1 MALTKLMHM
10 KQCGKGNPARHLKNG
25 IAYIMQDKKT
35 DHGRWI
41 GGNAGSTWQE
51 VYQTML
57 ETKQEFRKQN
67 GRQGYH
73 FVISFK
79 EEAAP
84 EEVYKVL
91 ENFCREYLGENYDY
105 VFSVH
110 TDSTHIHGHIIFNS
124 VSRTDGLKYHY
135 TKGDWEKYIQPVTDK
150 ICSKYGFEKFEYEGG
165 ESRDY
170 GEWKREQ
177 EGKRTWR
184 EQIRRDI
191 DSLIPEVKN
200 TDELCRRLIGMG
212 YHVRKGN
219 SREKGEY
226 LTLRPEGGRKAIRT
240 KSLGKGYMLKDLE
253 LRIKS
258 SQAKVEGDRSFQA
271 PKIKSAYVP
280 GNSNIERRTFY
291 PSSYQFY
298 YVRKYCEN
306 TVLYQYQNTR
316 NYRDIRETE
325 ELAEACRYLLRN
337 QIRSETDLNSRKEAL
352 HGRILGLEAQKGTLY
367 QDLLTGDG
375 QKILQA
381 YEDLESKRSQ
391 AERDYQEDLW
401 ESLDDEMS
409 KMEKQYPV
417 LQWKEREEKRK
428 TDLRAINKERA
439 ALIREE
445 KLLER
450 IQNRES
456 EAKEVKICRPTI
468 VRR

>member
-10 KQCGKGNPARHLKNG
+10 KQCGKGNPARHLKNA
-25 IAYIMQDKKT
+25 IAYIMQEKKT
-35 DHGRWI
+35 DQGRWI

-57 ETKQEFRKQN
+57 ETKQEFGKQN

-110 TDSTHIHGHIIFNS
+110 TDSTHVHGHIIFNS

-150 ICSKYGFEKFEYEGG
+150 VCSKYGFEKFEYEGG

-200 TDELCRRLIGMG
+200 TEELCRRLIGMG

-219 SREKGEY
+219 SREKGTY

-258 SQAKVEGDRSFQA
+258 NNYEVKGDRSFQI
-271 PKIKSAYVP
+271 PRIKSTYIP
-280 GNSNIERRTFY
+280 RNSSIERRTFY
-291 PSSYQFY
+291 PSSYQYY

-316 NYRDIRETE
+316 NYTDIKETE
-325 ELAEACRYLLRN
+325 NLAEACRYLLRK
-337 QIRSETDLNSRKEAL
+337 QLRSAEDLNRRKEAL
-352 HGRILGLEAQKGTLY
+352 QGRILGLEAQKGTLY
-367 QDLLTGDG
+367 QEILTGEEK
-375 QKILQA
+375 KILQA
-381 YEDLESKRSQ
+381 YERMEDKRSE
-391 AERDYQEDLW
+391 AERDYREELW

-409 KMEKQYPV
+409 KIDRQYPV
-417 LQWKEREEKRK
+417 LQWKEQEQQRRK
-428 TDLRAINKERA
+428 NLQAINKERW

-445 KLLER
+445 KLLDK
-450 IQNRES
+450 IQNREA

-468 VRR
+468 ARR

>member
-25 IAYIMQDKKT
+25 IVYIMQEGKT
-35 DHGRWI
+35 DQGRWI

-57 ETKQEFRKQN
+57 ETKREFGKQN

-73 FVISFK
+73 FVLSFK
-79 EEAAP
+79 EDAAP
-84 EEVYKVL
+84 EEVYQIL
-91 ENFCREYLGENYDY
+91 GDFCQEYLGENYDY

-110 TDSTHIHGHIIFNS
+110 TDSSHIHGHIIFNS
-124 VSRTDGLKYHY
+124 VSRIDGLKYHY
-135 TKGDWEKYIQPVTDK
+135 TKGDWEKCIQPITDK
-150 ICSKYGFEKFEYEGG
+150 ICNKYGFEKFEYEGG

-191 DSLIPEVKN
+191 DALIPEVKN
-200 TDELCRRLIGMG
+200 TEELCRRLIGMG
-212 YHVRKGN
+212 YHVRKGR
-219 SREKGEY
+219 SREKGDY
-226 LTLRPEGGRKAIRT
+226 LTLRPEGGRKAIRS

-258 SQAKVEGDRSFQA
+258 SQAKVEGDRSFHV
-271 PKIKSAYVP
+271 PKIKSTYVP
-280 GNSNIERRTFY
+280 RNSSIERRTFY
-291 PSSYQFY
+291 PSSYQYY

-316 NYRDIRETE
+316 NYKDIRETE
-325 ELAEACRYLLRN
+325 EIAEACRYLLRN
-337 QIRSETDLNSRKEAL
+337 QIRSESDLIRRQEILK
-352 HGRILGLEAQKGTLY
+352 GRVLGLEAQKGNLY
-367 QDLLTGDG
+367 QKFLTDKEL
-375 QKILQA
+375 KILQT
-381 YEDLESKRSQ
+381 YENMERQRFQ
-391 AERDYQEDLW
+391 AEADYQEELW
-401 ESLDDEMS
+401 EKLDDDMS

-428 TDLRAINKERA
+428 TDLRAIYKERA

-445 KLLER
+445 KLLEK
-450 IQNRES
+450 IQKREA

-468 VRR
+468 ARR

>member
-10 KQCGKGNPARHLKNG
+10 KQCGKGNPARHLKNA
-25 IAYIMQDKKT
+25 IAYIMQEKKT
-35 DHGRWI
+35 DQGRWI

-57 ETKQEFRKQN
+57 ETKQEFGKQN

-110 TDSTHIHGHIIFNS
+110 TDSTHVHGHIIFNS

-150 ICSKYGFEKFEYEGG
+150 VCSKYGFEKFEYEGG

-200 TDELCRRLIGMG
+200 TEELCRRLIGMG

-219 SREKGEY
+219 SREKGTY

-258 SQAKVEGDRSFQA
+258 NNYEVKGDRSFQI
-271 PKIKSAYVP
+271 PRIKSTYIP
-280 GNSNIERRTFY
+280 RNSSIERRTFY
-291 PSSYQFY
+291 PSSYQYY

-316 NYRDIRETE
+316 NYTDIKETE
-325 ELAEACRYLLRN
+325 NLAEACRYLLRN
-337 QIRSETDLNSRKEAL
+337 QLRSAEDLNRRKEAL
-352 HGRILGLEAQKGTLY
+352 QGRILGLEAQKGTLY
-367 QDLLTGDG
+367 QEILTGEEK
-375 QKILQA
+375 KILQA
-381 YEDLESKRSQ
+381 YERMEDKRSE
-391 AERDYQEDLW
+391 AERDYREELW

-409 KMEKQYPV
+409 KIERQYPV
-417 LQWKEREEKRK
+417 LQWKEQEQQRRK
-428 TDLRAINKERA
+428 NLQAINKERW

-445 KLLER
+445 KLLDK
-450 IQNRES
+450 IQNREA

-468 VRR
+468 ARR

>member
-10 KQCGKGNPARHLKNG
+10 KQCGKGNPARHLKNA
-25 IAYIMQDKKT
+25 IAYIMQEKKT
-35 DHGRWI
+35 DQGRWI

-57 ETKQEFRKQN
+57 ETKQEFGKQN

-200 TDELCRRLIGMG
+200 TEELCRRLIGMG

-219 SREKGEY
+219 SREKGTY

-258 SQAKVEGDRSFQA
+258 NNYEVKGDRSFQI
-271 PKIKSAYVP
+271 PRIKSTYIP
-280 GNSNIERRTFY
+280 RNSSIERRTFY
-291 PSSYQFY
+291 PSSYQYY

-316 NYRDIRETE
+316 NYTDIKETE
-325 ELAEACRYLLRN
+325 NLAEACRYLLRN
-337 QIRSETDLNSRKEAL
+337 QLRSAEDLNRRKEAL
-352 HGRILGLEAQKGTLY
+352 QGRILGLEAQKGTLY
-367 QDLLTGDG
+367 QEILTGEEK
-375 QKILQA
+375 KILQA
-381 YEDLESKRSQ
+381 YERMEDKRSE
-391 AERDYQEDLW
+391 AERDYREELW

-409 KMEKQYPV
+409 KIERQYPV
-417 LQWKEREEKRK
+417 LQWKEQEQQRRK
-428 TDLRAINKERA
+428 NLQAINKERW

-445 KLLER
+445 KLLDK
-450 IQNRES
+450 IQNREA

-468 VRR
+468 ARR

>member
-57 ETKQEFRKQN
+57 ETKQEFGKQN

-110 TDSTHIHGHIIFNS
+110 TDSTHVHGHIIFNS
-124 VSRTDGLKYHY
+124 VSRIDGLKYHY
-135 TKGDWEKYIQPVTDK
+135 KNGDWEKSIQPLTDK
-150 ICSKYGFEKFEYEGG
+150 ICNKYGFEKFEYEGG

-200 TDELCRRLIGMG
+200 TGELCRRLIGMG
-212 YHVRKGN
+212 YHVRQGN
-219 SREKGEY
+219 SREKGAY

-258 SQAKVEGDRSFQA
+258 RQAKVEGDASFQI
-271 PKIKSAYVP
+271 PRIKSTYIP
-280 GNSNIERRTFY
+280 RNSSIERRTFY
-291 PSSYQFY
+291 PSAYQYY
-298 YVRKYCEN
+298 YVRKFCEN

-316 NYRDIRETE
+316 NYKDIRETE
-325 ELAEACRYLLRN
+325 NLAEACRYLLRN
-337 QIRSETDLNSRKEAL
+337 QIRSEADLNRRKETL

-367 QDLLTGDG
+367 QDFMTGDEH
-375 QKILQA
+375 KILQK
-381 YEDLESKRSQ
+381 YENLESKRSQ
-391 AERDYQEDLW
+391 AEKDYQEDLW
-401 ESLDDEMS
+401 ENLDDEMS
-409 KMEKQYPV
+409 KIERQYPV
-417 LQWKEREEKRK
+417 LQWKKQEQQRRK
-428 TDLRAINKERA
+428 NLQAINKERW

-445 KLLER
+445 KLLDR
-450 IQNRES
+450 IQNREA

>member
-10 KQCGKGNPARHLKNG
+10 KQCRKGNPARHLKNG
-25 IAYIMQDKKT
+25 ISYIMQEKKT
-35 DHGRWI
+35 DYGRWI

-57 ETKQEFRKQN
+57 ETKQEFGKQN

-79 EEAAP
+79 EDAAP
-84 EEVYKVL
+84 GEVYEIL

-124 VSRTDGLKYHY
+124 VSRIDGLKYHY
-135 TKGDWEKYIQPVTDK
+135 IKGDWEKYIQPVTDK
-150 ICSKYGFEKFEYEGG
+150 ICNKHGFEKFEYEGG

-191 DSLIPEVKN
+191 DFLVHEVKN
-200 TDELCRRLIGMG
+200 TEELCRRLIGMG

-219 SREKGEY
+219 SRERGAY

-258 SQAKVEGDRSFQA
+258 SQVKAEGDRSFQT
-271 PKIKSAYVP
+271 PRIKSSYLP
-280 GNSNIERRTFY
+280 RNSGVERGTFY
-291 PSSYQFY
+291 PSGYQYY
-298 YVRKYCEN
+298 YVRKFCEN

-316 NYRDIRETE
+316 NYKDIRETE
-325 ELAEACRYLLRN
+325 ELAEVCRYLLRN
-337 QIRSETDLNSRKEAL
+337 QICTQEDLIARRENIKGKILELEARKED
-352 HGRILGLEAQKGTLY
+352 LY
-367 QDLLTGDG
+367 KSVISEKE
-375 QKILQA
+375 QKILNT
-381 YEDLESKRSQ
+381 YENIEKQRSQ
-391 AERDYQEDLW
+391 AETNLQENLW
-401 ESLDDEMS
+401 EELDDYIRRI
-409 KMEKQYPV
+409 EKQYPV
-417 LQWKEREEKRK
+417 LQWKESEEKRK
-428 TDLRAINKERA
+428 TDLKKTIKEKS
-439 ALIREE
+439 ALLHEE
-445 KLLER
+445 KLLGK
-450 IQNRES
+450 IQKNEMETR
-456 EAKEVKICRPTI
+456 EVKMCRPTI
-468 VRR
+468 MRR

>member
-10 KQCGKGNPARHLKNG
+10 KQCGKGNPARHLKNA
-25 IAYIMQDKKT
+25 IAYIMQEKKT
-35 DHGRWI
+35 DQGRWI

-57 ETKQEFRKQN
+57 ETKQEFGKQN

-110 TDSTHIHGHIIFNS
+110 TDSTHVHGHIIFNS

-150 ICSKYGFEKFEYEGG
+150 VCSKYGFEKFEYEGG

-200 TDELCRRLIGMG
+200 TEELCRRLIGMG

-219 SREKGEY
+219 SREKGTY

-258 SQAKVEGDRSFQA
+258 NNYEVKGDRSFQI
-271 PKIKSAYVP
+271 PRIKSTYIP
-280 GNSNIERRTFY
+280 RNSSIERRTFY
-291 PSSYQFY
+291 PSSYQYY

-316 NYRDIRETE
+316 NYTDIKETE
-325 ELAEACRYLLRN
+325 NLAEACRYLLRN
-337 QIRSETDLNSRKEAL
+337 QLRSAEDLNRRKEAL
-352 HGRILGLEAQKGTLY
+352 QGRILGLEAQKGTLY
-367 QDLLTGDG
+367 QEILTGEEK
-375 QKILQA
+375 KILQA
-381 YEDLESKRSQ
+381 YERMEDKRSE
-391 AERDYQEDLW
+391 AERDYREELW

-409 KMEKQYPV
+409 KIERQYPV
-417 LQWKEREEKRK
+417 LQWKEQEQQRRK
-428 TDLRAINKERA
+428 NLQAINKERW

-445 KLLER
+445 KLLDK
-450 IQNRES
+450 IQNREA
-456 EAKEVKICRPTI
+456 EAKA
-468 VRR
+468 

>member
-10 KQCGKGNPARHLKNG
+10 KQCGKGNPARHLKNA
-25 IAYIMQDKKT
+25 IAYIMQEKKT
-35 DHGRWI
+35 DQGRWI

-57 ETKQEFRKQN
+57 ETKQEFGKQN

-110 TDSTHIHGHIIFNS
+110 TDSTHDHGHIIFNS

-150 ICSKYGFEKFEYEGG
+150 VCSKYGFEKFEYEGG

-200 TDELCRRLIGMG
+200 TEELCRRLIGMG

-219 SREKGEY
+219 SREKGTY

-258 SQAKVEGDRSFQA
+258 NNYEVKGDRSFQI
-271 PKIKSAYVP
+271 PRIKSTYIP
-280 GNSNIERRTFY
+280 RNSSIERRTFY
-291 PSSYQFY
+291 PSSYQYY

-316 NYRDIRETE
+316 NYTDIKETE
-325 ELAEACRYLLRN
+325 NLAEACRYLLRN
-337 QIRSETDLNSRKEAL
+337 QLRSAEDLNRRKEAL
-352 HGRILGLEAQKGTLY
+352 QGRILGLEAQKGTLY
-367 QDLLTGDG
+367 QEILTGEEK
-375 QKILQA
+375 KILQA
-381 YEDLESKRSQ
+381 YERMEDKRSE
-391 AERDYQEDLW
+391 AERDYREELW

-409 KMEKQYPV
+409 KIERQYPV
-417 LQWKEREEKRK
+417 LQWKEQEQQRRK
-428 TDLRAINKERA
+428 NLQAINKERW

-445 KLLER
+445 KLLDK
-450 IQNRES
+450 IQNREA

-468 VRR
+468 ARR

>member
-25 IAYIMQDKKT
+25 IVYIMQEKKT

-51 VYQTML
+51 VYHTML
-57 ETKQEFRKQN
+57 ETKQEFGKQN

-79 EEAAP
+79 EDAAP
-84 EEVYKVL
+84 EVVYKVL

-150 ICSKYGFEKFEYEGG
+150 VCSKYGFEKFEYEGG
-165 ESRDY
+165 ECRDY

-200 TDELCRRLIGMG
+200 ADELCMRLIGMG

-219 SREKGEY
+219 SREKGTY

-258 SQAKVEGDRSFQA
+258 RQAKVEGDASFQI
-271 PKIKSAYVP
+271 PRIKSTYIP
-280 GNSNIERRTFY
+280 RNNSIERRTFY
-291 PSSYQFY
+291 PSAYQYY
-298 YVRKYCEN
+298 YVRKFCEN

-337 QIRSETDLNSRKEAL
+337 QIRSEEDLNSRKEVL

-367 QDLLTGDG
+367 QEILTGEEK
-375 QKILQA
+375 KILQA
-381 YEDLESKRSQ
+381 YERMEDKRSE
-391 AERDYQEDLW
+391 AERDYREELW

-409 KMEKQYPV
+409 KMERQYPV
-417 LQWKEREEKRK
+417 LQWKEQEQQRRK
-428 TDLRAINKERA
+428 NLQAINKERW

-445 KLLER
+445 KLLDK
-450 IQNRES
+450 IQNRGA

-468 VRR
+468 ARR